1 MVSIMFELMLME
13 YGDMLLWIIYFL
25 KAMAEALERGLS
37 MTLSLNFGFLLLK
50 KHMLKSIMAMTALKQ
65 LYLESTI

>member
-1 MVSIMFELMLME
+1 MFELMLME